1 MPDQRNKKTIITTA
15 DQCFQGIQTN
25 AVRQE
30 KYVRI
35 FREMEGE
42 HENIQV
48 EVLFSQHIQQGSG
61 MAKRH

>member
-1 MPDQRNKKTIITTA
+1 MCVFACRVDR
-15 DQCFQGIQTN
+15 N

>member
-1 MPDQRNKKTIITTA
+1 MCVFACRVDR
-15 DQCFQGIQTN
+15 N

-48 EVLFSQHIQQGSG
+48 EVLSNKAQGWQNG
-61 MAKRH
+61 IEGGR